1 MNLKRVDIFQAKT
14 IRGAPKMPTELRYC
28 IEVRLLR
35 RRRQIADRHVLDH
48 AAAKRA
54 DLSHRKTS
62 CLRGGA
68 AKNPRSSQT
77 GGNYCDRP
85 LTAAPAASFNPQNRF
100 ARKSPSKGQ
109 KPANSIYNSAMT
121 ARFLRAAAQRL
132 EPRPRLRAAVQL
144 ASFWQFCSR
153 YEKLI
158 FIYTYACDSMPLLA
172 EQSFR
177 TARCLRKTAI
187 RSYLSILGS
196 VGSDLR

>member
-1 MNLKRVDIFQAKT
+1 MICGTDPAHWSPVARVIASQ
-14 IRGAPKMPTELRYC
+14 IRSISSA
-28 IEVRLLR
+28 R
-35 RRRQIADRHVLDH
+35 RITACDSKESSKSICKEIAL
-48 AAAKRA
+48 
-54 DLSHRKTS
+54 
-62 CLRGGA
+62 
-68 AKNPRSSQT
+68 Q
-77 GGNYCDRP
+77 RP
-85 LTAAPAASFNPQNRF
+85 
-100 ARKSPSKGQ
+100 

-158 FIYTYACDSMPLLA
+158 FIYTYACDTYACDSMPLLA

-187 RSYLSILGS
+187 RSYLSILES

>member
-14 IRGAPKMPTELRYC
+14 IRGAPKMPTELRYR

-62 CLRGGA
+62 CLKGGA

-85 LTAAPAASFNPQNRF
+85 LTAAPAASFNQDCVFVLGFESMLLRDPRQNPFSTASVRVGHSSMSPQCPDCSSLVFDGDRIR
-100 ARKSPSKGQ
+100 AID
-109 KPANSIYNSAMT
+109 PAHD
-121 ARFLRAAAQRL
+121 
-132 EPRPRLRAAVQL
+132 V
-144 ASFWQFCSR
+144 
-153 YEKLI
+153 
-158 FIYTYACDSMPLLA
+158 
-172 EQSFR
+172 
-177 TARCLRKTAI
+177 
-187 RSYLSILGS
+187 
-196 VGSDLR
+196 

>member
-62 CLRGGA
+62 CLKGGA
-68 AKNPRSSQT
+68 AKNPQSSQT

-85 LTAAPAASFNPQNRF
+85 LTAAPHNFMSAKQDRLS
-100 ARKSPSKGQ
+100 ARVPG
-109 KPANSIYNSAMT
+109 
-121 ARFLRAAAQRL
+121 FD
-132 EPRPRLRAAVQL
+132 EH
-144 ASFWQFCSR
+144 
-153 YEKLI
+153 
-158 FIYTYACDSMPLLA
+158 
-172 EQSFR
+172 
-177 TARCLRKTAI
+177 
-187 RSYLSILGS
+187 
-196 VGSDLR
+196 